1 MTTKGSDGL
10 LFFELLVTESRQ
22 EWLELVLVKVLYNS
36 QKYQFPYVP
45 LSPKWFLILEILQK
59 SYSTSVLLVLFS
71 SAAIYLMPHMLLI
84 YCEVKFLNLT

>member
-1 MTTKGSDGL
+1 MTTKGSDEL

-36 QKYQFPYVP
+36 QKYQFPYMP

-59 SYSTSVLLVLFS
+59 ILFNISVVSFIFFCCYLLV
-71 SAAIYLMPHMLLI
+71 HMFLI